1 MKVLITLIPFGNKNK
16 LPLDLLKKSNIEYVL
31 NPLNKKP
38 SEEELLEM
46 VEDCDAI
53 IAGTEKISKNVI
65 NNAMADIYAAEENN
79 INFIF
84 RSHKYNLNLQIDRKY
99 LIINDFNNRN

>member
-1 MKVLITLIPFGNKNK
+1 MKVLITIIPFGNKNK

-38 SEEELLEM
+38 SEEELAEM
-46 VEDCDAI
+46 IKDFDAI

-65 NNAMADIYAAEENN
+65 NNANSL
-79 INFIF
+79 FT
-84 RSHKYNLNLQIDRKY
+84 QISV
-99 LIINDFNNRN
+99 